1 MALSNVDVALFKD
14 HQERTLENPEIMRRL
29 NLFTEQADQSIQD
42 ITEPSGVSGNY
53 VVTNERGTRSVLLT
67 ITDGLVTAAQDI

>member
-1 MALSNVDVALFKD
+1 MALSNVDIELFKD
-14 HQERTLENPEIMRRL
+14 HPERTLSSPEIMRRL

-67 ITDGLVTAAQDI
+67 ITDGLVTAAQNI

>member
-29 NLFTEQADQSIQD
+29 NLFTEQTDQSIQD
-42 ITEPSGVSGNY
+42 ITEPSGISGNY

-67 ITDGLVTAAQDI
+67 ITDGLVTAAQNI

>member
-29 NLFTEQADQSIQD
+29 NLFTEQTDQSIQD
-42 ITEPSGVSGNY
+42 ITEPSGISGNY

>member
-14 HQERTLENPEIMRRL
+14 HQERTLEGPEIMRRL
-29 NLFTEQADQSIQD
+29 NLFTEQTDQSIQD

-67 ITDGLVTAAQDI
+67 ITDGLVTAAQNI